1 MLKILNGKNNRHNPF
16 LSHRNNTKSY
26 ITKENTFLDYE
37 ISTIIKRKKKELSI
51 QNQKLKNNK
60 KILEEIKANLKI
72 EFLKYKK
79 INTYLTDL
87 ENEIEI
93 IQLNSTKIKKKKL
106 YNISSIVKLKYLFKS
121 SNIIKKYLFLFD
133 VGVGGVDAEKKHTEF
148 LDIIIDNDDEF
159 LYYLN
164 YLEKHYINLYKDN
177 RKEYDGLKKII
188 TDYLKND
195 NLSYPY
201 NKLLFYLDYIIQGI
215 DITNKLNEK
224 YQKLKEIELKKNLI
238 DIKIKNLESS
248 KLEKENFIKEINSY
262 IELIKKLIKKFIYY
276 QNQYKNCLISK
287 EIFSKKIRKIQSID
301 IQKWNPETKNNIIL
315 KERNNRLPDF
325 MSMNTKS
332 DSNFSSFKNK
342 STILYHNEINNS
354 FSKLKCESKS
364 QNISRNISFEFLSK
378 NEGPISKKS
387 SLENNEMSYDYI
399 FNTIS
404 NDGSDKENISE
415 NNEIESPVSKINVTK
430 RKKNTINVNV
440 YKKKLSA
447 HILKN
452 VPICNTNN
460 NDFDSILKK
469 NENKNSVFKAI
480 YKPKNNSFKNLN
492 NLKDK
497 KTNSSSKDNKE
508 EKKDTLKCDTITQD
522 INIVNKKELI
532 FSNENKIE
540 NYQNNIY
547 NNDKKK
553 GLYFIKKIKKNKKFV
568 INKDKLFNKDV
579 PTKINNDSNRN
590 KEINK
595 LDNIEKNEIPTNNN
609 NKKKFSLSLDKYINF
624 NEKIECKK
632 DKFFYFNEYKEIFKF
647 GNDLNSKENN
657 DIKNIFYD
665 KHSRKCN
672 DSIKAIRDEMKKR
685 NFQSINTNSTMRRG
699 LSKRNEIIKTDFQN
713 DDCCISCT

>member
-16 LSHRNNTKSY
+16 LSHRNNTNSY
-26 ITKENTFLDYE
+26 ITKENSFLDYE
-37 ISTIIKRKKKELSI
+37 ISTIIKRKKKDLNI
-51 QNQKLKNNK
+51 QNQKLKINK
-60 KILEEIKANLKI
+60 KILEEIKANLKL
-72 EFLKYKK
+72 ELLKYKK
-79 INTYLTDL
+79 INTHLNVL
-87 ENEIEI
+87 ENEIETM
-93 IQLNSTKIKKKKL
+93 QLNSTKIKKKKL

-133 VGVGGVDAEKKHTEF
+133 VGVGRVDVEKKHTEF
-148 LDIIIDNDDEF
+148 LDIIIDNDDDEF

-177 RKEYDGLKKII
+177 SKEYDNFKKII

-248 KLEKENFIKEINSY
+248 KLEKENFIKEINIY
-262 IELIKKLIKKFIYY
+262 IELIKKIIKKFIYY
-276 QNQYKNCLISK
+276 QNQYKNSLISK

-301 IQKWNPETKNNIIL
+301 IQKWNPESKNNIIL
-315 KERNNRLPDF
+315 IERNNRLSDF
-325 MSMNTKS
+325 MTMNTKT
-332 DSNFSSFKNK
+332 DNNFSSSKNK

-354 FSKLKCESKS
+354 FSQLKYESKS
-364 QNISRNISFEFLSK
+364 QNISRNISFEYLSK
-378 NEGPISKKS
+378 IEGPLCKKS

-415 NNEIESPVSKINVTK
+415 NNELESPVSKINITT
-430 RKKNTINVNV
+430 RKKSTINVNV

-452 VPICNTNN
+452 VPICNINN

-469 NENKNSVFKAI
+469 NDNKNSMFKVI
-480 YKPKNNSFKNLN
+480 YKPKNNSFKNFN
-492 NLKDK
+492 NLKDR

-532 FSNENKIE
+532 FSNRNKKE

-553 GLYFIKKIKKNKKFV
+553 GLYFIKKIKKNKKFA
-568 INKDKLFNKDV
+568 INKDKLFNKDI
-579 PTKINNDSNRN
+579 PTKINIDSIRN

-595 LDNIEKNEIPTNNN
+595 LDNIENNEIPSNNN
-609 NKKKFSLSLDKYINF
+609 NNMNKKNSSLSMDKCINF
-624 NEKIECKK
+624 NENNGCQK
-632 DKFFYFNEYKEIFKF
+632 DKLFYIKEYKEIFKF
-647 GNDLNSKENN
+647 GNDLNSKEN
-657 DIKNIFYD
+657 IYYD
-665 KHSRKCN
+665 RYSRKCN
-672 DSIKAIRDEMKKR
+672 DSIKAIKDEMKKR

-699 LSKRNEIIKTDFQN
+699 LTKTNEIIKTDFQN